1 MSKIAIIGA
10 GLVGRGWS
18 IVFARA
24 GHEVALYDSQ
34 AGALEQAPASI
45 RRTLEELKRNAIVD
59 EPSETIAAR
68 IRPTGDLA
76 DALDGAVYVQEN
88 VPETVEAKRAIF
100 AALDEAAAPPTILAS
115 STSGIAASHFTEDLA
130 HRERCLVSH
139 PLNPPSLIRLVEI
152 VPAPWTDPKVVE
164 RTRELLEGTGQTPIV
179 LEREIAGFI
188 VNRLQGALLN
198 EAFALIED
206 GYVSSD
212 DLDKAVK
219 DGLGARWSFMGPM
232 ETIDLNAPGGVR
244 DYMGRYGPLYHE
256 IAQQASARG
265 YSEALLDQVERE
277 RQAALPVDERDERMA
292 WRDSQLM
299 RMAADKRR

>member
-1 MSKIAIIGA
+1 MSKIAVIGA

-34 AGALEQAPASI
+34 ASALEQSPAQI
-45 RRTLEELKRNAIVD
+45 RQTLEELKRNAIVD
-59 EPSETIAAR
+59 EHPETIAAR
-68 IRPTGDLA
+68 IRSTGDLV
-76 DALDGAVYVQEN
+76 DALSGAVYVQEN
-88 VPETVEAKRAIF
+88 VPETVEAKQAIF
-100 AALDEAAAPPTILAS
+100 AALDQTAAPETILAS
-115 STSGIAASHFTEDLA
+115 STSGIAASRFTEELA

-152 VPAPWTDPKVVE
+152 VPAPWTEPDVVA
-164 RTRELLEGTGQTPIV
+164 RTRDLLEGAGQTPIV

-206 GYVSSD
+206 GYVSSA

-244 DYMGRYGPLYHE
+244 DYMSRYGPLYHE
-256 IAQQASARG
+256 IALQASARG
-265 YSEALLDQVERE
+265 YSEALLDQVEQE
-277 RQAALPVDERDERMA
+277 RQSALPADKRQERMA

-299 RMAADKRR
+299 RRAADKRR

>member
-24 GHEVALYDSQ
+24 GHEVALYDHQ
-34 AGALEQAPASI
+34 TDALEQAPAQI
-45 RRTLEELKRNAIVD
+45 HETLVDLKRNALV
-59 EPSETIAAR
+59 EEAPEAIASR
-68 IRPTGDLA
+68 IYPTGDLV
-76 DALDGAVYVQEN
+76 DALTGAIYVQEN
-88 VPETVEAKRAIF
+88 VPETVAAKQAIF
-100 AALDEAAAPPTILAS
+100 AAMDQAAAPETILAS
-115 STSGIAASHFTEDLA
+115 STSGIAASRFTEDLA

-139 PLNPPSLIRLVEI
+139 PLNPPSLIPLVEI
-152 VPAPWTDPKVVE
+152 VPAPWTEPGVVA
-164 RTRELLEGTGQTPIV
+164 RTRELLERTGQTPIV

-206 GYVSSD
+206 GYVSSA

-219 DGLGARWSFMGPM
+219 DGLGMRWSFMGPM
-232 ETIDLNAPGGVR
+232 ETIDLNAPGGIR
-244 DYMGRYGPLYHE
+244 DYMGRYGPLYQE
-256 IAQQASARG
+256 IARQASARG
-265 YSEALLDQVERE
+265 YSEALLDQVEQE
-277 RQAALPVDERDERMA
+277 RQTVLPVDKRQERMA

-299 RMAADKRR
+299 RLAAEKRR